1 MKKSLLIAIM
11 LISAASCKET
21 EYSPEGPTDVRIK
34 NSTGLT
40 MSDITVNT
48 SGGINNFGSIGNNQ
62 LSGYLR
68 FEKAYPDAEVT
79 AVINGQSFSTG
90 VVDYN
95 GMTYIG
101 QAKITYD
108 VIISDLNNRKLSVDV
123 TLDAPLK

>member
-1 MKKSLLIAIM
+1 MKKSLLIAII

-40 MSDITVNT
+40 MSEITVNT
-48 SGGINNFGSIGNNQ
+48 SGGINSFGSVNNSQ
-62 LSGYLR
+62 LSDYKR
-68 FEKAYPDAEVT
+68 FDKAFPEAEVS
-79 AVINGQSFSTG
+79 ALINGQIFSTG

-108 VIISDLNNRKLSVDV
+108 VTISDLNNRKLSVDV
-123 TLDAPLK
+123 TLDAPL